1 MFPCTAS
8 HQHAYGRANHSN
20 IPLGDA
26 VCQRVSSNG
35 FQWNFQSR
43 SAQTSGL
50 LFAADQE
57 FDTRRSLK
65 MAKVEAVLFVADSAM
80 STRKIAQLATL
91 ANAAEAKELIDQ
103 INDALAA
110 SQSAFHIKR
119 VATGYRM
126 MTHPQF
132 SFWLNKLHQRQ
143 AALKL
148 SPPAMETLAI
158 VVYRQPITRADIES
172 IRGVQSAEMLKQLM
186 DRGLVR
192 IGGKDD
198 SLGRPFLYETTRKF
212 LEIFGLKNLDDLP
225 LAETLRPAEQPQQ
238 QAKATEEQAT
248 VDEVDEDSESEDS
261 PEATAEDESSPA
273 ELPDESESAASEPE
287 SLADS
292 FEEYEEDDLEEEDL
306 DAA

>member
-1 MFPCTAS
+1 MFPCSAS
-8 HQHAYGRANHSN
+8 QQHAYGRANYSKL
-20 IPLGDA
+20 PLADT
-26 VCQRVSSNG
+26 VCQHTPASG
-35 FQWNFQSR
+35 FRWNFQVR
-43 SAQTSGL
+43 SSDSNSL
-50 LFAADQE
+50 LFATDQE
-57 FDTRRSLK
+57 VDTRRTLK
-65 MAKVEAVLFVADSAM
+65 MAKVEAVLFVADSAL

-91 ANAAEAKELIDQ
+91 ANASEAKELIDHL
-103 INDALAA
+103 NDALAA

-225 LAETLRPAEQPQQ
+225 MGETLRIRPEAPQPVDETEDCEPEE
-238 QAKATEEQAT
+238 AGESEETEEL
-248 VDEVDEDSESEDS
+248 
-261 PEATAEDESSPA
+261 TAENE
-273 ELPDESESAASEPE
+273 ELAIEDFEEEEPE
-287 SLADS
+287 SLA
-292 FEEYEEDDLEEEDL
+292 EYEDEDSEDEDL

>member
-1 MFPCTAS
+1 MLSGSAS
-8 HQHAYGRANHSN
+8 HHYAHGFGNPQTTSLAEAVFQQ
-20 IPLGDA
+20 IPA
-26 VCQRVSSNG
+26 RG
-35 FQWNFQSR
+35 FQWIFQTR
-43 SAQTSGL
+43 SEESNSL
-50 LFAADQE
+50 LFATDQE
-57 FDTRRSLK
+57 VETRRSLK
-65 MAKVEAVLFVADSAM
+65 MAKVEAVLFVADGAL

-91 ANAAEAKELIDQ
+91 ANAKEAKELIDQ
-103 INDALAA
+103 LNNALAA

-172 IRGVQSAEMLKQLM
+172 VRGVQSAEMLKQLM

-212 LEIFGLKNLDDLP
+212 LEIFGLKNLEDLP
-225 LAETLRPAEQPQQ
+225 MADMLRPTPEEP
-238 QAKATEEQAT
+238 AKAVTEETAEET
-248 VDEVDEDSESEDS
+248 EDTSESEEVDELSTDAEEQTEEISDVEESDSFEDFEDEDSE
-261 PEATAEDESSPA
+261 DEN
-273 ELPDESESAASEPE
+273 
-287 SLADS
+287 
-292 FEEYEEDDLEEEDL
+292 L

>member
-1 MFPCTAS
+1 MFPCSAS
-8 HQHAYGRANHSN
+8 QQHAYGRANYPKL
-20 IPLGDA
+20 PLADA
-26 VCQRVSSNG
+26 VCQHTPASG
-35 FQWNFQSR
+35 FRWNFQVR
-43 SAQTSGL
+43 SADSNSL
-50 LFAADQE
+50 LFATDQE
-57 FDTRRSLK
+57 VDTRRSLK
-65 MAKVEAVLFVADSAM
+65 MAKVEAVLFVADSAL

-91 ANAAEAKELIDQ
+91 ANASEAKELIDQ
-103 INDALAA
+103 LNDALAA

-126 MTHPQF
+126 MTHPQY

-225 LAETLRPAEQPQQ
+225 MGEALRIRPEAPQPVDENEDSEPE
-238 QAKATEEQAT
+238 KSSESEETEELTAENEDLEIEASEEEELDSFT
-248 VDEVDEDSESEDS
+248 EYEDEDSED
-261 PEATAEDESSPA
+261 
-273 ELPDESESAASEPE
+273 
-287 SLADS
+287 
-292 FEEYEEDDLEEEDL
+292 EDL